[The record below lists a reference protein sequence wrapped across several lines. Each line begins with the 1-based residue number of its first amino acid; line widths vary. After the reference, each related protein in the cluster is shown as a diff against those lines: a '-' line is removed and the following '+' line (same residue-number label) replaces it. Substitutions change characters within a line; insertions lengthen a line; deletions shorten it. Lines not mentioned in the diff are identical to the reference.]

1 MDERLYERANVRLYS
16 VRSIGEVRSRASIR
30 VRRPLAQQLP
40 ERTAPELVYLETNS
54 SILRIVL
61 HHSKHDTLSMDD
73 RSTFLCPSCETV
85 VTISKTPDG
94 TWNAC
99 CPNIACHAEFSKEQI
114 AQIFA
119 GTPMKPAV
127 EERA

>member
-1 MDERLYERANVRLYS
+1 MRCDPALLFVFVDLL
-16 VRSIGEVRSRASIR
+16 RSSCRNELRPSWSIW
-30 VRRPLAQQLP
+30 RR
-40 ERTAPELVYLETNS
+40 NS

-119 GTPMKPAV
+119 GTPMKSVV